1 MRELGMVMGGCLM
14 IALFFVFKIH
24 PELEYTGYSSNSSCY
39 GECYEEYVRVN
50 GTTVEQIQ
58 EQKAIA
64 VAKEEAGIV
73 DAFAD
78 IRGLWAGCAACH
90 GQEGQGM
97 AVFPALAGQTS
108 DYIVERLYQ
117 YKNKEQVGGM
127 SSTMGAQAGQLTY
140 EQSKDYISGRLISY
154 KNREKIGMNSTMM
167 WGQAAALSD
176 RQIEQLSLFV
186 EQGFPD
192 E

>member
-24 PELEYTGYSSNSSCY
+24 PDLEYTGYSSNSSCY

-73 DAFAD
+73 DVFAD

-90 GQEGQGM
+90 GMQGQGQGM
-97 AVFPALAGQTS
+97 FPKLAG
-108 DYIVERLYQ
+108 
-117 YKNKEQVGGM
+117 
-127 SSTMGAQAGQLTY
+127 
-140 EQSKDYISGRLISY
+140 QSKDYISGRLISY
-154 KNREKIGMNSTMM
+154 KNREKISMNSTMM

-176 RQIEQLSLFV
+176 RQIDQISLFV
-186 EQGFPD
+186 EEGFPD